1 MTPGHRNF
9 AFNVTS
15 NSLFGVVVQTT
26 ATHRDTAATSSA
38 NTLAGLSQADGKE
51 RNIGT
56 WGLLHLDTV
65 PLPLF
70 APVPATTYIHCFR
83 YHSFY
88 FISVLRNVAIK
99 QRLDSTFKLM
109 GALCCGAVADK
120 TPSTLQYPAITPS
133 YPVLIDC
140 VAFCAFLQY
149 HHSDMERA
157 FGNFCSSTHTHTHEL
172 NLWSNH
178 M

>member
-1 MTPGHRNF
+1 MG
-9 AFNVTS
+9 
-15 NSLFGVVVQTT
+15 
-26 ATHRDTAATSSA
+26 
-38 NTLAGLSQADGKE
+38 

-157 FGNFCSSTHTHTHEL
+157 FGNFCSSTHTHTRAEFVVKPHVTTNFLFYGLEKKVLKSYDLVLWLVGRGRFATSLFLCRSRPL
-172 NLWSNH
+172 NLRKKIA
-178 M
+178 